1 LNPEEEEINLDITVE
16 VEVRWEEVSG
26 EIVVQTPDNRSG
38 QTNVEQKLVR
48 IGEKLADVEDKL
60 EQKLEEKLAQETLKG
75 MFVTELQAFETIGI
89 WNLTICP
96 YKTTGYFSR

>member
-1 LNPEEEEINLDITVE
+1 MISLNPAEEEINLNITVE

-48 IGEKLADVEDKL
+48 IGEKLADVE
-60 EQKLEEKLAQETLKG
+60 EKLAQET
-75 MFVTELQAFETIGI
+75 
-89 WNLTICP
+89 
-96 YKTTGYFSR
+96 

>member
-1 LNPEEEEINLDITVE
+1 MISLKPEEEEINLDITVE

-26 EIVVQTPDNRSG
+26 EIVVQTPNNRSG

-48 IGEKLADVEDKL
+48 IGEKLAAVEDKL

-75 MFVTELQAFETIGI
+75 MFVTEM
-89 WNLTICP
+89 
-96 YKTTGYFSR
+96 

>member
-1 LNPEEEEINLDITVE
+1 MISLNPEEEETNLDITVE

-48 IGEKLADVEDKL
+48 IGEKLADVEEKL

-75 MFVTELQAFETIGI
+75 MFVTEM
-89 WNLTICP
+89 
-96 YKTTGYFSR
+96 